1 MGCWLNHWGHVCG
14 LEHMEEI
21 LSVLKGCM
29 EKVPNGKVGLDF
41 LSWAVMSAVGW
52 SFLVVEGVALEEGS
66 SVVGPEGWL
75 AGGGR
80 AGSGWLGLAASTA
93 SL

>member
-1 MGCWLNHWGHVCG
+1 MDMSALT
-14 LEHMEEI
+14 
-21 LSVLKGCM
+21 
-29 EKVPNGKVGLDF
+29 F
-41 LSWAVMSAVGW
+41 LSWVVMSAVGG

-66 SVVGPEGWL
+66 SVMGPGGWL

-80 AGSGWLGLAASTA
+80 VGSGRQGLATGTA